1 MILETAGMI
10 IIVCVFALFV
20 AGIYKKL
27 REIKRTYTQ
36 DSDKT
41 DLDLTKKQ

>member
-1 MILETAGMI
+1 MLEIVGMI
-10 IIVCVFALFV
+10 IIICVFALFV
-20 AGIYKKL
+20 AAVYKKL
-27 REIKRTYTQ
+27 REVKRTYMQ